1 MTGAHPKMGVIPV
14 RYYRKVKNIT
24 DIAKL
29 QESAKAEGQIGVGL
43 SDSGKLYIY
52 ENRLAVE
59 INVDR
64 AASILQV
71 TPKEIEAWKADPD
84 NYKFLDESRVQ
95 SLQEYPEMPAVVQ
108 PKVESTKEPESTSRE
123 VVEEHPATDPPK
135 QTDPE
140 PDLLRLVKQA
150 IEEIAAIKEDVRSLK
165 AGSEPQLLKMI
176 DEKLDKVLVK
186 MDNFYL

>member
-1 MTGAHPKMGVIPV
+1 MGVIPV
-14 RYYRKVKNIT
+14 RYYRRVKNIT

-71 TPKEIEAWKADPD
+71 TPKEIEAWKTDPD
-84 NYKFLDESRVQ
+84 NYKFLDESRLP
-95 SLQEYPEMPAVVQ
+95 SLQEHPEMPNVVQ
-108 PKVESTKEPESTSRE
+108 PKVEPTQEPESTGQE
-123 VVEEHPATDPPK
+123 VVVENPVTDPQK
-135 QTDPE
+135 QVAPD
-140 PDLLRLVKQA
+140 PDLLQLVKQA
-150 IEEIAAIKEDVRSLK
+150 IEEIAAIKEDVRSIK
-165 AGSEPQLLKMI
+165 TEREPQLLKTI
-176 DEKLDKVLVK
+176 DEKLDKVLAK

>member
-1 MTGAHPKMGVIPV
+1 MLFRSQG
-14 RYYRKVKNIT
+14 
-24 DIAKL
+24 
-29 QESAKAEGQIGVGL
+29 GVGL

-84 NYKFLDESRVQ
+84 NYKFLDESRLL
-95 SLQEYPEMPAVVQ
+95 SLQDRPEMPAVVQ
-108 PKVESTKEPESTSRE
+108 IKVEPTQEPVSIGRD
-123 VVEEHPATDPPK
+123 VVEEHPATDPQK
-135 QTDPE
+135 QAIPE
-140 PDLLRLVKQA
+140 SDLLQLVKQA
-150 IEEIAAIKEDVRSLK
+150 TEEITAIKEDVRSLK
-165 AGSEPQLLKMI
+165 AGNVPQLLKAI

-186 MDNFYL
+186 IDNFYL

>member
-1 MTGAHPKMGVIPV
+1 MTGAHLKMGVIPV

-29 QESAKAEGQIGVGL
+29 QESAKAEGQVGVGL

-84 NYKFLDESRVQ
+84 NYKFLDESRLL
-95 SLQEYPEMPAVVQ
+95 SLQDRPEMPAVVQ
-108 PKVESTKEPESTSRE
+108 IKVEPTQEPVSIGRD
-123 VVEEHPATDPPK
+123 VVEEHPATDPQK
-135 QTDPE
+135 QAIPE
-140 PDLLRLVKQA
+140 SDLLQLVKQA
-150 IEEIAAIKEDVRSLK
+150 TEEITAIKEDVRSLK
-165 AGSEPQLLKMI
+165 AGNVPQLLKAI

-186 MDNFYL
+186 IDNFYL